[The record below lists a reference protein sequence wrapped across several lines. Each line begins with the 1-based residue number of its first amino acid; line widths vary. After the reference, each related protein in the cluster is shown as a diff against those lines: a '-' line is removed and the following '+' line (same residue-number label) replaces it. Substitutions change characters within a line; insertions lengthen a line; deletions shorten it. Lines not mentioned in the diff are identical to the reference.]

1 MLRKLMFLSV
11 SAAFFLASCSS
22 SEMSSDSSVNSS
34 PSTTKEDASST
45 SDDPMNDDDGHDDH
59 DHDHDHGSARSGLA
73 SSGEGLGLVFEDTKW
88 EASPVELRF
97 SIVDVADGGVFG
109 ELNDYLEVHAKTMH
123 VAVVKHDLSEYYH
136 VHPVLSDGVWVSE
149 PLALSEGFY
158 RVVADFKVK
167 DRTQVALGVDVTVG
181 KSPKMVMAD
190 LSQEVRVS
198 SVDGY
203 SVSVVGSTQHESD
216 QVLSFTISKDGVPV
230 SSVEPYLG
238 SNGHLVSYDSSSLLY
253 THMHPNSGI
262 MNGTITF
269 KAPPTEHGFSRYF
282 LEVKLDGKVRL
293 FTFVL
298 ENM

>member
-1 MLRKLMFLSV
+1 MFLSV

-22 SEMSSDSSVNSS
+22 SEMSSGSSVNSS
-34 PSTTKEDASST
+34 PSTMKEDASST
-45 SDDPMNDDDGHDDH
+45 SDDHEDDGHDH
-59 DHDHDHGSARSGLA
+59 ESARSGLA
-73 SSGEGLGLVFEDTKW
+73 ASGEGLGLVFEDTKW

-97 SIVDVADGGVFG
+97 SIVDVEDGDVFG
-109 ELNDYLEVHAKTMH
+109 ELNDYLEVHTKTMH

-181 KSPKMVMAD
+181 KSPRMVMAD
-190 LSQEVRVS
+190 LSREVRVS

-293 FTFVL
+293 FIFVL

>member
-1 MLRKLMFLSV
+1 MFLSV
-11 SAAFFLASCSS
+11 SAAFFLVSCSS

-45 SDDPMNDDDGHDDH
+45 SDDHDH
-59 DHDHDHGSARSGLA
+59 DHDHDHGSASSGLA
-73 SSGEGLGLVFEDTKW
+73 ASGEGLGLVFEDTKW

-97 SIVDVADGGVFG
+97 SIVDVKDGDVFG
-109 ELNDYLEVHAKTMH
+109 ELNDYLEVHTKTMH

-149 PLALSEGFY
+149 PLVLSEGFY

-167 DRTQVALGVDVTVG
+167 DRAQVALGVDVTVG
-181 KSPKMVMAD
+181 KSPRMVMAD

-216 QVLSFTISKDGVPV
+216 QLLSFTISKDGVPV

-238 SNGHLVSYDSSSLLY
+238 SNGHLVSYDSSSFLY
-253 THMHPNSGI
+253 THLHPNSGI
-262 MNGTITF
+262 MGGTITF